1 MSANPLNQPKLY
13 FPLTPSLRWGLIIVV
28 FLFIFALDFSTP
40 PEYILAYLYVI
51 PILVSVSFLKPKIS
65 KLLLLAAVI
74 ATLSNLF
81 LPTTIWPLSSILVNR
96 LLAALSIVV
105 STIFM
110 VRYIRYQA
118 QVQEQATL
126 FETERNLGKMREDF
140 IATLTHDLK
149 TPLLGEQTI
158 FQHFLDGT
166 LGPINPDHR
175 ETWEALN
182 RGKHRQLELVDNL
195 LSVYRYDN
203 LGVEL
208 RLQPVDMDGL
218 IADLLTEIQPLAN
231 ERQLHVDY
239 FCRRLPPPVK
249 GDALQ
254 IKRVLVNLLHNALNY
269 TPSGG
274 RIEVSLLE
282 DEPNLV
288 IEVADN
294 GPGLAE
300 SELENVFH
308 RFYRAEGTRDTVG
321 TGLGLY
327 LSRQLIQ
334 AHRGKI
340 WVENREDGGC
350 RFRFTLPF
358 ASATHDFLPEMEGR
372 V

>member
-1 MSANPLNQPKLY
+1 MRFNPFNQPKSQVLLSPR
-13 FPLTPSLRWGLIIVV
+13 FRWGLIIVV
-28 FLFIFALDFSTP
+28 FLLISALDFSTP
-40 PEYILAYLYVI
+40 PEYVLAYLYVI

-65 KLLLLAAVI
+65 KWLLLMAVV
-74 ATLSNLF
+74 ATLSNLL
-81 LPTTIWPLSSILVNR
+81 LPSTMWPLSSILVNR
-96 LLAALSIVV
+96 LLAVLSMII

-110 VRYIRYQA
+110 VSYIRHQA
-118 QVQEQATL
+118 QVQEQETL

-166 LGPINPDHR
+166 LGPINSDHR
-175 ETWEALN
+175 ETLEALN
-182 RGKHRQLELVDNL
+182 RSKHRQLELVDNL
-195 LSVYRYDN
+195 LSVYRHDN

-208 RLQPVDMDGL
+208 RIQPVDMDGL
-218 IADLLTEIQPLAN
+218 IADLLTEIQPLAS
-231 ERQLHVDY
+231 ERKLHVDY

-254 IKRVLVNLLHNALNY
+254 LKRVIANLLHNALNY

-274 RIEVSLLE
+274 RIEVS
-282 DEPNLV
+282 V
-288 IEVADN
+288 IEDDSHLVVGVADN
-294 GPGLAE
+294 GPGLPE
-300 SELENVFH
+300 TELENVFH

-340 WVENREDGGC
+340 WAENRTEGGC
-350 RFRFTLPF
+350 RFCFTLPF
-358 ASATHDFLPEMEGR
+358 ASDSNF
-372 V
+372 